1 VRGPNVHRGGL
12 ERRGAAGMAV
22 VLMLVVLQLVVVCV
36 VLAGARDQDMTV
48 ERVNASRAYYAAD
61 AGVQMAFREVMAQA
75 DYDGD
80 GHIGSV
86 SADGNSANDPSVGG
100 ASVAVTENLGA
111 LTSAGRAG
119 SARRVLSASSEA
131 GFQRRVIYA
140 NWPNNVPQVRR
151 WMISGWGPPTA
162 SLDFGAKQYWA
173 AIRRAPVRT
182 EVVSACSLQ
191 GDALKAAVQSGS
203 AWGNMVTL
211 TNDVGSTFNR
221 PFSVG
226 YEQSTGRA
234 MVAYRNAN
242 SSNLHYRMWD
252 GSAWSSPSNTGTP
265 LSGRA
270 QWIRLV
276 PKPGSAEMAALIID
290 DNEDIG
296 AMIWDGAAWGNK
308 VVLETGCTSI
318 DAECVDAGYETLSG
332 RLVVVWGK
340 ASVTLPQMR
349 VFDGSSWGVTAA
361 LPALSGHASWVKLD
375 ADSAS
380 NKLIAAF
387 SDDGGRVYASAWTG
401 LAWGPVSQVA
411 AAAATTGSRC
421 FDVAFEPAGTRG
433 MVVWGTAGSKTP
445 QYRLFDGLLWG
456 STQLAPA
463 FPTVPFLIQLGPS
476 STGTEI
482 MMLANCTG
490 GQNSLEFM
498 RWDGSQ
504 FGQYQN
510 LEANVSGPAGREVFM
525 VADQPAGTAPAT
537 YYLRGWSETAPQ

>member
-1 VRGPNVHRGGL
+1 VTPPLVRRRGL
-12 ERRGAAGMAV
+12 TRRGAAGMAV

-61 AGVQMAFREVMAQA
+61 AGVQMAFREILAQA

-80 GHIGSV
+80 GHVGSI
-86 SADGNSANDPSVGG
+86 SADGNSANDPTVGG
-100 ASVAVTENLGA
+100 APVAVTESAGA

-119 SARRVLSASSEA
+119 SARRVLSATSDA
-131 GFQRRVIYA
+131 GFQRRVIYS
-140 NWPNNVPQVRR
+140 NWPNDTPQVRR
-151 WMISGWGPPTA
+151 WTVTGWGAPSD

-173 AIRRAPVRT
+173 AIRRAPVRM

-191 GDALKAAVQSGS
+191 GGALKAAVQSAA
-203 AWGNMVTL
+203 AWGNLVSL
-211 TNDVGSTFNR
+211 TNDVGSTSNR

-234 MVAYRNAN
+234 MVAHRNAN
-242 SSNLHYRMWD
+242 SSNVFYRLWD
-252 GSAWSSPSNTGTP
+252 GAAWSSPSNTGSP
-265 LSGRA
+265 LTGRA

-276 PKPGSAEMAALIID
+276 PRPGSAQMAALIID
-290 DNEDIG
+290 DNDDIG

-308 VVLETGCTSI
+308 VVLETGCTNT
-318 DAECVDAGYETLSG
+318 DAECVDAAYESLSG

-349 VFDGSSWGVTAA
+349 VFDGSSWGLTAA
-361 LPALSGHASWVKLD
+361 LPALSGHANWVKLD
-375 ADSAS
+375 ADAAS
-380 NKLIAAF
+380 NKVIAAF
-387 SDDGGRVYASAWTG
+387 SDDTGRVYAGAWTG
-401 LAWGPVSQVA
+401 LAWGPVAQVA

-433 MVVWGTAGSKTP
+433 MVVWGTSGSKTP
-445 QYRLFDGLLWG
+445 QYRIFDGLLWG

-463 FPTVPFLIQLGPS
+463 LPSVPFLIQLGPS

-482 MMLANCTG
+482 MLLANCTG
-490 GQNSLEFM
+490 GQNSLEFL
-498 RWDGSQ
+498 RWDGTQ
-504 FGQYQN
+504 FGQYQS
-510 LEANVSGPAGREVFM
+510 LESNVSGPAGREVFM

-537 YYLRGWSETAPQ
+537 YYLRGWAETAPQ